1 MTLSVLVA
9 DDHAIL
15 REGLRSLLTSRAAY
29 EVVGE
34 ADNGRAAVAMSLR
47 LRPNLV
53 LMDVTMRGLN
63 GVDATRRIVAEL
75 PTTRVLALSVHS
87 DTDKVSRM
95 VAAGASGY
103 VLKGCTFDE
112 LETAIARVS
121 AGHFYLSPRLAGTTT
136 GGFVQRAMGVA
147 VDPPPELT
155 PREREVLQL
164 LAEGNNT
171 RDIAEILQLS
181 EKTVE
186 NHRRQMRER
195 LGLKSMADLIK
206 YAIREGLTDLEP

>member
-1 MTLSVLVA
+1 MALSLVVA

-15 REGLRSLLTSRAAY
+15 REGLRSLLSAREAY
-29 EVVGE
+29 DVVAE
-34 ADNGRAAVAMSLR
+34 ADNGRTAVAISLE
-47 LRPNLV
+47 LRPDVV
-53 LMDVTMRGLN
+53 LMDVAMRGLN
-63 GVDATRRIVAEL
+63 GVDATKRIVTEL

-87 DTDKVSRM
+87 DTDTVTRM

-103 VLKGCTFDE
+103 LLKGCTFDE
-112 LETAIARVS
+112 LETAISRVV

-136 GGFVQRAMGVA
+136 GGFVQRTTGV
-147 VDPPPELT
+147 VLGPPPART

-171 RDIAEILQLS
+171 REIASILRLS

-195 LGLKSMADLIK
+195 LGLKSMADWIK
-206 YAIREGLTDLEP
+206 YAIREGLTDLEA